1 VPSYITPRFPLMW
14 NSDDGKYLQYTSSD
28 LKKIISQNMKNILM
42 TIPGEYIFDS
52 LFGVGVEKYLFLQF
66 REFES
71 EIRANIYEQF
81 HKYAP
86 YITIEDVLLSENE
99 DTLFLK
105 IRYIID
111 ETGDVATYNLTVGTN
126 GTTEVTD
133 EL

>member
-1 VPSYITPRFPLMW
+1 
-14 NSDDGKYLQYTSSD
+14 
-28 LKKIISQNMKNILM
+28 M